1 MPAPKSVEDAKIVVE
16 GWIVHCQGFAI
27 QEPKKAASL
36 LRSRA
41 AVLENM
47 GEEHMPEGWGFG
59 GPELIQKLRQA
70 ARDIQGAAQ

>member
-1 MPAPKSVEDAKIVVE
+1 
-16 GWIVHCQGFAI
+16 
-27 QEPKKAASL
+27 
-36 LRSRA
+36 
-41 AVLENM
+41 M